1 MNQKIVVSLLTVLL
15 VPGSAFAQFK
25 TKAQAA
31 KNLANLDRVVARA
44 TKGVVIGR
52 PVVTDL
58 PPGLVRGNA
67 IGLLRVKMPKA
78 ITPVNKSYVTFLN
91 NKFQELSTFP
101 TPESLAGITANEW
114 APNSQRVFYQDQA
127 ELARDLN
134 KFYDGKAD
142 VLISPE
148 GRKVKLYALPVDG
161 ILYKPVGYTD
171 PVVLNSSEY
180 FVIYDVAAQTGRIAE
195 NTPEV
200 YNLFK
205 PRLEDEIW
213 SAMGASKEFD
223 DLNNLCDAILL
234 AHLHKVRVER
244 LRVTSDVKTMVN
256 AGKQTVWKQ
265 LNSSMELLRYLQK
278 LPTVREVTKGF
289 KAYVVE
295 LPVEGLSWT
304 DRRDGTKHNYTRH
317 DNVMLFF
324 EMGAVGIYP
333 RADLENP
340 QLFKPLAKEAVAQH
354 PHNSFWKLY
363 ESEKNAW
370 KNDRKNQLFEDMWN
384 YMHPYHFNSEAELG
398 NALHAFHHGAVN
410 RVRSKT
416 SDVISAVYEIPLPNL
431 TCDVNGQK
439 IAADPDEYVFL
450 YNAQTG
456 GKLVKRAD
464 LENANLYE
472 FVGISE

>member
-1 MNQKIVVSLLTVLL
+1 MQKIVVSSLVAVLL
-15 VPGSAFAQFK
+15 VPGTCAFAQFK
-25 TKAQAA
+25 DSAKAA

-114 APNSQRVFYQDQA
+114 ANNPKRVFYQDQS
-127 ELARDLN
+127 ELARDLD
-134 KFYDGKAD
+134 KFYQGKAD
-142 VLISPE
+142 IFIGPD
-148 GRKVKLYALPVDG
+148 GREVKFYALPVDG

-171 PVVLNSSEY
+171 AVVLNSSEY
-180 FVIYDVAAQTGRIAE
+180 FVIYDVAAKTGKIAE

-244 LRVTSDVKTMVN
+244 LRVSSDVETLVK

-265 LNSSMELLRYLQK
+265 LNSSMELLNYLQK
-278 LPTVREVTKGF
+278 LPTVRETTKGF
-289 KAYVVE
+289 KAYVLE

-340 QLFKPLAKEAVAQH
+340 QLFKPAAKVEAAQH
-354 PHNSFWKLY
+354 PQNAFWKLY
-363 ESEKNAW
+363 ESEKKAW
-370 KNDRKNQLFEDMWN
+370 QADRQNKIFENMWN
-384 YMHPYHFNSEAELG
+384 YLYPYHFNSEAEFG
-398 NALHAFHHGAVN
+398 KALHAFHGKAVN
-410 RVRSKT
+410 KVRSKMG
-416 SDVISAVYEIPLPNL
+416 DVLSEVYEIPLPNL
-431 TCDVNGQK
+431 TCNVNGQE
-439 IAADPDEYVFL
+439 IVADPDEYVFL
-450 YNAQTG
+450 YNEQTG
-456 GKLVKRAD
+456 GNLVKRTD
-464 LENANLYE
+464 LENANLYQ
-472 FVGISE
+472 FVAQ